1 MKRNWKDIK
10 WIFEPDGALRDIYVQ
25 KASLNDWRKVIDLI
39 NEKYKVNY
47 GDTGEY
53 KDTNQVNK
61 DYVIEYLTDETGE
74 IESKSASIS
83 LGKIRINCHFF
94 LEDQIEFDI
103 DPKEVNSIEDFE
115 LIEDFMLE
123 ISKSIDNQI
132 TLTDENNPKFPL
144 IKIDTNKGINKILTE
159 KELKEYWDN
168 PDSFISKMKLF
179 KTKMEMKFTPN
190 RFKEKILKSAS
201 EPYQSTKKDENVW

>member
-10 WIFEPDGALRDIYVQ
+10 WLFEPDGALRDIYVQ
-25 KASLNDWRKVIDLI
+25 EVSLNDWRKVIDLI
-39 NEKYKVNY
+39 NTKYKVNY
-47 GDTGEY
+47 GETGEF
-53 KDTNQVNK
+53 KDTNQINI

-74 IESKSASIS
+74 LESKSASIS
-83 LGKIRINCHFF
+83 LGNIRLNCHFF

-144 IKIDTNKGINKILTE
+144 IKIDSNKGINKILTE
-159 KELKEYWDN
+159 EEVKEYWDN
-168 PDSFISKMKLF
+168 PNSFISKMKLF
-179 KTKMEMKFTPN
+179 RTKMEMKFIPN

-201 EPYQSTKKDENVW
+201 EPYNSTKKNEKVW

>member
-1 MKRNWKDIK
+1 MKRNWEDIK

-25 KASLNDWRKVIDLI
+25 EVSLNDWRTVIDLI

-53 KDTNQVNK
+53 KDTNQIDK
-61 DYVIEYLTDETGE
+61 DYVIEYLTDKTGG
-74 IESKSASIS
+74 IESKSALIS

-103 DPKEVNSIEDFE
+103 DPKEVKSIEDFE
-115 LIEDFMLE
+115 LIEGFMLE
-123 ISKSIDNQI
+123 ISKSIGNQI

-144 IKIDTNKGINKILTE
+144 IKIDTNNGINKILT
-159 KELKEYWDN
+159 KEEMKEYWYN
-168 PDSFISKMKLF
+168 PNSFFNKMKLF
-179 KTKMEMKFTPN
+179 KTKMEIKFTPN
-190 RFKEKILKSAS
+190 SFKEKILKSAS

>member
-25 KASLNDWRKVIDLI
+25 EVSLNDWRKVIDLI
-39 NEKYKVNY
+39 NQNYKVNY

-53 KDTNQVNK
+53 KDTNQIDK

-83 LGKIRINCHFF
+83 LGKIWINCHFF

-103 DPKEVNSIEDFE
+103 DPKEVKSIEDFE

-159 KELKEYWDN
+159 EEVKEYWDN
-168 PDSFISKMKLF
+168 PSSFISKMKLF
-179 KTKMEMKFTPN
+179 KTKLEMKLTPN
-190 RFKEKILKSAS
+190 RFKEKILRSAS
-201 EPYQSTKKDENVW
+201 ELYQSTKKDENVW